1 MKNPSTHPVRRSSEH
16 GGAGVKFLIIVVV
29 LFLIGHAGYVYIPSA
44 YQSEDYKQRMNELV
58 TNAFAMP
65 NSAINSPEAVKQRL
79 RSYGNDYGVPA
90 NALIKVDKMDS
101 GALRAQV
108 KFSKEI
114 DILPFHL
121 YKYNYEFN
129 HTATPTGFLL
139 KESAAATQ

>member
-1 MKNPSTHPVRRSSEH
+1 MKNSPTQPARNSSEH
-16 GGAGVKFLIIVVV
+16 GGAGVKFLIIVLV
-29 LFLIGHAGYVYIPSA
+29 LFLIGHAGYIYIPSA

-65 NSAINSPEAVKQRL
+65 NSPLNSPEVVKQRL
-79 RSYGNDYGVPA
+79 RNYGNDYGVPA
-90 NALIKVDKMDS
+90 NALIKVDKMDT

-121 YKYNYEFN
+121 YKYNYEFEHIAMPN
-129 HTATPTGFLL
+129 GFLT
-139 KESAAATQ
+139 KQ